1 MRPVD
6 LARPHG
12 LSGQAV
18 RNYEAAGIL
27 PAAERTDSGYRR
39 YTSVHVA
46 ALRTFL
52 ALVPA
57 HGHAAARSVMTL
69 LNTGRTEEALTV
81 IDQGHAELLADRQTL
96 DAVERALTELTHAPE
111 ERPSQRD
118 NTIGALAHRLGL
130 RPATLRRWER
140 AGLLHPHRD
149 PATGYRTYAPGD
161 VRDATIVHQL
171 RRGGYV
177 LAQIAPLLGELR
189 DVTSPASAA
198 SAIAERRHR
207 LHTRA
212 LAMLRASAETGEY
225 LHERDRP
232 RTATDATTDDTT
244 DADAPTA

>member
-12 LSGQAV
+12 LSGQAI

-27 PAAERTDSGYRR
+27 PAAERTASGYRR

-46 ALRTFL
+46 ALRTFV

-57 HGHAAARSVMTL
+57 HGHAAARSIMELV
-69 LNTGRTEEALTV
+69 NTGRTEEALIV
-81 IDQGHAELLADRQTL
+81 IDRGHAELLTDRRTL
-96 DAVERALTELTHAPE
+96 DSIEQALTELTRPQPRPE
-111 ERPSQRD
+111 PRTRDERPAPRGTT
-118 NTIGALAHRLGL
+118 TIGALAHRLGL

-140 AGLLHPHRD
+140 AGLLHPRRD
-149 PATGYRTYAPGD
+149 TATGYRTYSPAD
-161 VRDATIVHQL
+161 VRDAHIVHQL

-177 LAQIAPLLGELR
+177 LAQIAPLLAELG

-212 LAMLRASAETGEY
+212 LAMLKASAEMGEY
-225 LHERDRP
+225 LHERSRY
-232 RTATDATTDDTT
+232 TDDG
-244 DADAPTA
+244 